1 MFSGQIGLHILEGII
16 QRYFQIYNGEPLLG
30 FWQHFNDEIDFNSIV
45 VGDIYGE
52 PHAEYKLKR
61 CERYFLFLIVQINI
75 KSIETSLGDPRKIKK
90 SEQPTRTFNPKPILA
105 QIPRYAYLL
114 TIFALLA
121 GIFFPLI
128 TPGVPFDHAIQGIAT
143 LSLGLVGGILLFKAA
158 TSDNRRGIF
167 IAVGFALIAISLV
180 LIYHIQDTVRSLYY

>member
-1 MFSGQIGLHILEGII
+1 MTKWKRLRRLRER
-16 QRYFQIYNGEPLLG
+16 QRAESEAIKPEAEVTAEITEP
-30 FWQHFNDEIDFNSIV
+30 
-45 VGDIYGE
+45 E
-52 PHAEYKLKR
+52 PKLAER
-61 CERYFLFLIVQINI
+61 
-75 KSIETSLGDPRKIKK
+75 TSLGDPRKIKK

-128 TPGVPFDHAIQGIAT
+128 TPGVPFDHTIQGIVT

-167 IAVGFALIAISLV
+167 IAVGFALITISLV